1 MSGWKMLT
9 ESGGKMDQYSFS
21 YVRRSDLSAHVE
33 QCAAL

>member
-21 YVRRSDLSAHVE
+21 YVLGSHLSVHVE